1 MLDLSVF
8 RNLRFSAASLSI
20 TFVFFAL
27 MGVLFFLTTYMQ
39 TVLGYT
45 ALETGV
51 RVLPVAFGMIVATR
65 ASVPLVDR
73 LGTKVVVSAGLMTVA
88 ASLGMYTGFEVDTDY
103 ALVGVALFLMGTG
116 MGLAMSPATEAIM
129 GALPKAKAGI
139 GSAMNDVVRE
149 VGGTL
154 GVAVLGSLLSSGFS
168 SGMTDTVAA
177 LPPEQAEAA
186 SDSVGAA
193 HAIAAQV
200 GGGTAARLV
209 GAADQAFVDAM
220 ATTATI
226 AAGVAL
232 LGALIAAAFLP
243 SRDGAP
249 HEARGMEVPA
259 PAPA

>member
-1 MLDLSVF
+1 M
-8 RNLRFSAASLSI
+8 
-20 TFVFFAL
+20 
-27 MGVLFFLTTYMQ
+27 
-39 TVLGYT
+39 
-45 ALETGV
+45 
-51 RVLPVAFGMIVATR
+51 
-65 ASVPLVDR
+65 
-73 LGTKVVVSAGLMTVA
+73 
-88 ASLGMYTGFEVDTDY
+88 
-103 ALVGVALFLMGTG
+103 FLMGTG
-116 MGLAMSPATEAIM
+116 MGLAMTPATEAIM
-129 GALPKAKAGI
+129 GTLPTAKAGI

-168 SGMTDTVAA
+168 SGMTDAVAG

-193 HAIAAQV
+193 HAVAAHA
-200 GGGTAARLV
+200 GGGAARLIGV
-209 GAADQAFVDAM
+209 ADQAFVDAM

-243 SRDGAP
+243 ARAGARD
-249 HEARGMEVPA
+249 EARGLELPA